1 MDKRY
6 TRSWWAV
13 VLFLVVFLS
22 TSTIRR
28 CGKNTYRYDEGL
40 IFGTFYHI
48 TYKYP
53 ESLSEEIK
61 NRLLQFD
68 ASLSPFNDTS
78 IISRV
83 NRNEPVET
91 DRWFEHVFN
100 ASRRIY
106 TRTGGTFD
114 PTVSPLVNAWG
125 FGFNKSQDVNETA
138 IDSMR
143 RFVGFN
149 KVRIDASGRVVK
161 SDPRVML
168 DCSAIAKGFGCDEVA
183 RLFDNKGIKN
193 YMIEIGGEIVVRG
206 NGPGHKEWNIG
217 ISKPVE
223 DSLSADN
230 GIQAMLRLTDCA
242 IATSGNYRRF
252 YYKDGR
258 RYSHTVDPR
267 TGYPVNHTLLSSTV
281 VADDC
286 ATADAYATAFMVL
299 GLDSARTV
307 LRSNPRLKAMFIYS
321 NAKGENE
328 IWISPELKSKMKSPG
343 K

>member
-6 TRSWWAV
+6 ARSWWAV

-78 IISRV
+78 IISRI

-100 ASRRIY
+100 ASQRIY

-125 FGFNKSQDVNETA
+125 FGFKKVIPDSVQVDSLLRQVGMNKLTLENH
-138 IDSMR
+138 
-143 RFVGFN
+143 
-149 KVRIDASGRVVK
+149 RILK
-161 SDPRVML
+161 SDTCVTL
-168 DCSAIAKGFGCDEVA
+168 NFSAIAKGYACDVIGQ
-183 RLFDNKGIKN
+183 LLSDKGIDDF
-193 YMIEIGGEIVVRG
+193 MVEIGGEVFAPWEKSGRKNVASGVNRPTDADSEAGTIEEIVQDNRCPDWLHRVIIAIIVWWTEKRITYDRPRNRLSGTTHVVECDG
-206 NGPGHKEWNIG
+206 NGSRLYDCRCICYPLWLWDWNAVRHWSILCGVEALFLYQNGSDTTRIDYWATPGMRE
-217 ISKPVE
+217 
-223 DSLSADN
+223 
-230 GIQAMLRLTDCA
+230 
-242 IATSGNYRRF
+242 
-252 YYKDGR
+252 
-258 RYSHTVDPR
+258 
-267 TGYPVNHTLLSSTV
+267 
-281 VADDC
+281 
-286 ATADAYATAFMVL
+286 
-299 GLDSARTV
+299 
-307 LRSNPRLKAMFIYS
+307 
-321 NAKGENE
+321 
-328 IWISPELKSKMKSPG
+328 KMER
-343 K
+343 

>member
-6 TRSWWAV
+6 ARSWWAV
-13 VLFLVVFLS
+13 ILFLVVFLS
-22 TSTIRR
+22 TSAIRR

-100 ASRRIY
+100 ASTRIY

-125 FGFNKSQDVNETA
+125 FGFK
-138 IDSMR
+138 
-143 RFVGFN
+143 
-149 KVRIDASGRVVK
+149 
-161 SDPRVML
+161 
-168 DCSAIAKGFGCDEVA
+168 
-183 RLFDNKGIKN
+183 KGI
-193 YMIEIGGEIVVRG
+193 IPDSVQV
-206 NGPGHKEWNIG
+206 
-217 ISKPVE
+217 
-223 DSLSADN
+223 DSL
-230 GIQAMLRLTDCA
+230 LRQ
-242 IATSGNYRRF
+242 
-252 YYKDGR
+252 
-258 RYSHTVDPR
+258 
-267 TGYPVNHTLLSSTV
+267 V
-281 VADDC
+281 V
-286 ATADAYATAFMVL
+286 
-299 GLDSARTV
+299 
-307 LRSNPRLKAMFIYS
+307 
-321 NAKGENE
+321 
-328 IWISPELKSKMKSPG
+328 
-343 K
+343 

>member
-6 TRSWWAV
+6 ARSWWAV

-22 TSTIRR
+22 TSAIRR

-100 ASRRIY
+100 ASQHIY

-114 PTVSPLVNAWG
+114 PTVSSLVNAWG
-125 FGFNKSQDVNETA
+125 FGFKKGVIPDSVQVDSLLRQVGMNKLALENH
-138 IDSMR
+138 
-143 RFVGFN
+143 
-149 KVRIDASGRVVK
+149 RVLK
-161 SDPRVML
+161 SDTCVTL
-168 DCSAIAKGFGCDEVA
+168 NFSAIAKGYACDVIGQ
-183 RLFDNKGIKN
+183 LLSDKGIDDF
-193 YMIEIGGEIVVRG
+193 MVEIGGEVFARG
-206 NGPGHKEWNIG
+206 KNPEGKMWRVGREPSHYCRWRSRN
-217 ISKPVE
+217 
-223 DSLSADN
+223 DRRNRADN
-230 GIQAMLRLTDCA
+230 RCRI
-242 IATSGNYRRF
+242 
-252 YYKDGR
+252 
-258 RYSHTVDPR
+258 
-267 TGYPVNHTLLSSTV
+267 GYI
-281 VADDC
+281 
-286 ATADAYATAFMVL
+286 
-299 GLDSARTV
+299 G
-307 LRSNPRLKAMFIYS
+307 
-321 NAKGENE
+321 
-328 IWISPELKSKMKSPG
+328 
-343 K
+343 

>member
-6 TRSWWAV
+6 ARSWWAV

-100 ASRRIY
+100 ASQRIY

-125 FGFNKSQDVNETA
+125 FGFKKGVIPDSVQVDSLLRQVGMNKLALENH
-138 IDSMR
+138 
-143 RFVGFN
+143 
-149 KVRIDASGRVVK
+149 RVLK
-161 SDPRVML
+161 SDTCVTL
-168 DCSAIAKGFGCDEVA
+168 NFSAIAKGYACDVIGQ
-183 RLFDNKGIKN
+183 LLTDKGIDDF
-193 YMIEIGGEIVVRG
+193 MVEIGGEVFARGKNPEGKMWRVGVNRPTIADGEAGTIEEIVQ
-206 NGPGHKEWNIG
+206 I
-217 ISKPVE
+217 
-223 DSLSADN
+223 
-230 GIQAMLRLTDCA
+230 TDA
-242 IATSGNYRRF
+242 GLATSGNYRNYRMV
-252 YYKDGR
+252 DGKR
-258 RYSHTVDPR
+258 IAHTIDPV
-267 TGYPVNHTLLSSTV
+267 TGYPVQHTLLSATV
-281 VADDC
+281 MAPDC
-286 ATADAYATAFMVL
+286 MTADAYATAFMVM
-299 GLDSARTV
+299 GLERSKALVDS
-307 LRSNPRLKAMFIYS
+307 L
-321 NAKGENE
+321 
-328 IWISPELKSKMKSPG
+328 PG
-343 K
+343 VEALFLYQNGSDTTRIDYWATPGMREKIER

>member
-91 DRWFEHVFN
+91 TDGSNMFQRFAAYIHTHGWDV
-100 ASRRIY
+100 RPYRISACQ
-106 TRTGGTFD
+106 RM
-114 PTVSPLVNAWG
+114 G
-125 FGFNKSQDVNETA
+125 F
-138 IDSMR
+138 
-143 RFVGFN
+143 RF
-149 KVRIDASGRVVK
+149 
-161 SDPRVML
+161 
-168 DCSAIAKGFGCDEVA
+168 
-183 RLFDNKGIKN
+183 
-193 YMIEIGGEIVVRG
+193 
-206 NGPGHKEWNIG
+206 
-217 ISKPVE
+217 
-223 DSLSADN
+223 
-230 GIQAMLRLTDCA
+230 
-242 IATSGNYRRF
+242 
-252 YYKDGR
+252 
-258 RYSHTVDPR
+258 
-267 TGYPVNHTLLSSTV
+267 
-281 VADDC
+281 
-286 ATADAYATAFMVL
+286 
-299 GLDSARTV
+299 
-307 LRSNPRLKAMFIYS
+307 
-321 NAKGENE
+321 
-328 IWISPELKSKMKSPG
+328 
-343 K
+343 

>member
-6 TRSWWAV
+6 ARSWWAV

-100 ASRRIY
+100 ASQRIY

-125 FGFNKSQDVNETA
+125 FGFKKGVIPDSVQVDSLLRQVGMNKLALENH
-138 IDSMR
+138 
-143 RFVGFN
+143 
-149 KVRIDASGRVVK
+149 RVLK
-161 SDPRVML
+161 SDTCITL
-168 DCSAIAKGFGCDEVA
+168 NFSAIAKGYACDVIGQL
-183 RLFDNKGIKN
+183 LFDKGIDDF
-193 YMIEIGGEIVVRG
+193 MVEIGGEVFARGKNPEIVQ
-206 NGPGHKEWNIG
+206 I
-217 ISKPVE
+217 
-223 DSLSADN
+223 
-230 GIQAMLRLTDCA
+230 TDA
-242 IATSGNYRRF
+242 GLATSGNYRNYRMV
-252 YYKDGR
+252 DGKR
-258 RYSHTVDPR
+258 IAHTIDPV
-267 TGYPVNHTLLSSTV
+267 TGYPVQHTLLSATV
-281 VADDC
+281 MAPDC
-286 ATADAYATAFMVL
+286 MTADAYATAFMVM
-299 GLDSARTV
+299 GLERSKALVDS
-307 LRSNPRLKAMFIYS
+307 L
-321 NAKGENE
+321 
-328 IWISPELKSKMKSPG
+328 PG
-343 K
+343 VEALFLYQNGSDTTRIDYWATPGMREKIER